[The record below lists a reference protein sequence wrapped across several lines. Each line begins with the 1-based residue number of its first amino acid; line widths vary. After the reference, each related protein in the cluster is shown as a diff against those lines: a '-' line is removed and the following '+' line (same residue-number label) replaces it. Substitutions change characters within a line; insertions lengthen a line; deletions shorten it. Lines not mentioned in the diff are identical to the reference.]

1 MFFKKGDS
9 VTLFFDVSHAR
20 VEEFDFYVGFFE
32 GFFFEFEL
40 EDQVFD
46 FGLGEME
53 FMVEVR
59 VELFCG
65 FDFAGTLDPGAVG
78 GEVDCMLVGFVGRE
92 GTFDGFVK
100 VVDYLVEGAETGSDG
115 DDFFI

>member
-1 MFFKKGDS
+1 M
-9 VTLFFDVSHAR
+9 
-20 VEEFDFYVGFFE
+20 GFFE
-32 GFFFEFEL
+32 GFFFEFEF

-65 FDFAGTLDPGAVG
+65 FNFAGTLDPGTVG
-78 GEVDCMLVGFVGRE
+78 GEVDCMLVGVVGE
-92 GTFDGFVK
+92 GSTFDGFVK
-100 VVDYLVEGAETGSDG
+100 VVDDLVEGAETGSDG
-115 DDFFI
+115 DDFFV